1 MSYQQPPNWQ
11 PQQPYQPQQP
21 QYQQPPETPYQ
32 QPQQPFYPQQPP
44 KKKSKTWLWIVLAVV
59 AVLVLGCIGFSVITS
74 NAAKTVTN
82 TVATTVATTAATT
95 TNTQPQS
102 SNGTWK
108 TTHTFTGNG
117 TKKTVIF
124 SVGSDWKIV
133 YSCNGMIAG
142 TATDGVLSVSI
153 YGSDASILD
162 PAAVNATCKSGSALT
177 KGETE
182 EHQSGSVYLDI
193 NGTGDWTVQV
203 QELK

>member
-1 MSYQQPPNWQ
+1 M
-11 PQQPYQPQQP
+11 
-21 QYQQPPETPYQ
+21 
-32 QPQQPFYPQQPP
+32 
-44 KKKSKTWLWIVLAVV
+44 LAVV
-59 AVLVLGCIGFSVITS
+59 AVLVLGCIGFAVIAS
-74 NAAKTVTN
+74 NAAKTVSS

-102 SNGTWK
+102 SNGTWT

-117 TKKTVIF
+117 TKKTAIF

-133 YSCNGMIAG
+133 YSCKGMMIAG
-142 TATDGVLSVSI
+142 TATDGVLSVSV

-162 PAAVNATCKSGSALT
+162 PAAVNATCKSGAALT

-182 EHQSGSVYLDI
+182 EHQSGSVYLNI